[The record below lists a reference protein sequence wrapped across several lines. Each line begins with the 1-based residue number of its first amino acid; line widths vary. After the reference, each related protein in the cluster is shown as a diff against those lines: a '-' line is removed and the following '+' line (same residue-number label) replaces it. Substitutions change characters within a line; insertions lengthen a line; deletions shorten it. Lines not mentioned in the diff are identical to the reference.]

1 MAVEPMAKARYT
13 DGNADAFQTVILTAP
28 FRETLGLLA

>member
-1 MAVEPMAKARYT
+1 MVKARYT
-13 DGNADAFQTVILTAP
+13 DENADAFQTVILTVL